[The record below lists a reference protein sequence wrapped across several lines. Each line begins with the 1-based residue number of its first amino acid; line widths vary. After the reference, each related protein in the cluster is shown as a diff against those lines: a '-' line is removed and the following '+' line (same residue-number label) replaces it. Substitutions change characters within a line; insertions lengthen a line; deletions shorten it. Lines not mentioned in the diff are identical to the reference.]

1 MKSIHP
7 LKMSHSTI
15 QETIV
20 NKLRA
25 CAEQVFDELGPDYSE
40 ATYQNAFEV
49 ECQLRKIHFVRQ
61 PTLNI
66 LYKGNIVGF
75 QRPDMIV
82 ENEVVIEMKACRE
95 MNAGSR
101 HLQNW
106 ESQLRNYLKNN
117 HMCGLLII
125 FGTQHAKCKFIQ
137 NSEQRPNKKSKVCKS
152 TCHQSQEHLLEMQN
166 PPMLEMQNPPML
178 EMQNPLLL
186 QPQEPSLLQPQEEQH
201 SKHQHSKH
209 QQSKHQQS
217 TDNSGEFTVKITRSH
232 MRTSVFDKLCEIK

>member
-137 NSEQRPNKKSKVCKS
+137 NSEQRPNKKSKVC
-152 TCHQSQEHLLEMQN
+152 
-166 PPMLEMQNPPML
+166 
-178 EMQNPLLL
+178 
-186 QPQEPSLLQPQEEQH
+186 PS
-201 SKHQHSKH
+201 
-209 QQSKHQQS
+209 
-217 TDNSGEFTVKITRSH
+217 ITRTFAGNAKPTNAGNAKPTDAGNAKPIASSTT
-232 MRTSVFDKLCEIK
+232 RTFASSTTRRTALKTPTLKTPTIKTPTINR